1 MKRWFLAAFF
11 ALFGTGCTAPDRVV
25 EEHLTEK
32 YGEAFAVQSSNF
44 IPGTGAYHLQVS
56 PEANPAL
63 TFLVEYSRNTGV
75 VNDFYPQAR
84 WHREAHEAF
93 TELVSDASRDIP
105 HALHTRL
112 IVAHTPDPRNIPTF
126 EELRA
131 DHTGEL
137 NLHFHLYLFAEP
149 SAEALAGLL
158 ALDRELRGAGLSDLG
173 FIVHFYDP
181 ASLDGRSPAELSLGF
196 AVRDDE
202 SFETVHGDAL
212 LGVIRYR
219 AAYGADS
226 PTPEAALSL
235 LKPRESMEFPRL

>member
-105 HALHTRL
+105 HRPSHP
-112 IVAHTPDPRNIPTF
+112 AHRRPHAGSTEHPD
-126 EELRA
+126 LRRA
-131 DHTGEL
+131 PGRPHRR
-137 NLHFHLYLFAEP
+137 AESTLP
-149 SAEALAGLL
+149 PLP
-158 ALDRELRGAGLSDLG
+158 LRRAVCGGAGG
-173 FIVHFYDP
+173 P
-181 ASLDGRSPAELSLGF
+181 PRARSRAPWRRPQRSGLH
-196 AVRDDE
+196 RP
-202 SFETVHGDAL
+202 L
-212 LGVIRYR
+212 LR
-219 AAYGADS
+219 
-226 PTPEAALSL
+226 
-235 LKPRESMEFPRL
+235 PRLPRRPLSRRAIPRFRRPRRRVL